1 MTPPPRPASLGLPSR
16 CDPPET
22 PSPSRLVRHSNNG
35 IKKLTP
41 VAPPPYPPPTRAVP
55 FSPTDGICTPSPKSF
70 MGAFID
76 NNGAVQHRPAPGGW
90 WEWQARQVA
99 AAHQA
104 SGMNHM
110 GAGAPPTAVPPPNVH
125 PAAFYAQYYAQLG
138 IAGLAPYQVAP
149 SGYQVAPNGIVPPSP
164 RSEERER
171 RGFRGGP
178 GDASSSFNGDG
189 GGGSFPASADGGS
202 ARTSASSS
210 PGASTGATG
219 GFFRP
224 SVPGAGTGGFGF
236 AFDRVGGHPATQG
249 VPHQDPG
256 VPHQDPSGGAGVA
269 GKHRRSSR
277 GGRGSRAARARRRS
291 AERAEAAGLTVPG
304 EDAGAGGE

>member
-1 MTPPPRPASLGLPSR
+1 M
-16 CDPPET
+16 
-22 PSPSRLVRHSNNG
+22 
-35 IKKLTP
+35 LTP
-41 VAPPPYPPPTRAVP
+41 ANPPPTRAVP

-104 SGMNHM
+104 AGMNHM
-110 GAGAPPTAVPPPNVH
+110 GVGVPPMAVPPPNVH

-149 SGYQVAPNGIVPPSP
+149 NGIVPPSP
-164 RSEERER
+164 RPEEAR
-171 RGFRGGP
+171 RARGPG
-178 GDASSSFNGDG
+178 GDASMSTSFNSSFNGGDTS
-189 GGGSFPASADGGS
+189 SFPASADGS
-202 ARTSASSS
+202 AKTSASSS
-210 PGASTGATG
+210 PGASPGRPTG

-224 SVPGAGTGGFGF
+224 SVPGTGFGF
-236 AFDRVGGHPATQG
+236 GFDRVQTHVLTNAGAPTI
-249 VPHQDPG
+249 DPN
-256 VPHQDPSGGAGVA
+256 A

-291 AERAEAAGLTVPG
+291 AERAEAAGLTSPG

>member
-1 MTPPPRPASLGLPSR
+1 MTPAAPR
-16 CDPPET
+16 
-22 PSPSRLVRHSNNG
+22 
-35 IKKLTP
+35 
-41 VAPPPYPPPTRAVP
+41 PPPTRAVP

-104 SGMNHM
+104 AGMNHM
-110 GAGAPPTAVPPPNVH
+110 GVGAPPTAVPPPNVH

-138 IAGLAPYQVAP
+138 IAGLAPYR
-149 SGYQVAPNGIVPPSP
+149 VAPNGIVPPSP
-164 RSEERER
+164 RSEGRER

-210 PGASTGATG
+210 PGASPAATG

-224 SVPGAGTGGFGF
+224 SVPGASASPGPGGFGF
-236 AFDRVGGHPATQG
+236 AFDRVDDHPATHD
-249 VPHQDPG
+249 VPHR
-256 VPHQDPSGGAGVA
+256 DPSGGSVVS

-291 AERAEAAGLTVPG
+291 AERAEAAGLTSPSPG
-304 EDAGAGGE
+304 EDGGAGGE

>member
-1 MTPPPRPASLGLPSR
+1 MTPPPRPASLGLPTR

-22 PSPSRLVRHSNNG
+22 SSRLVRHTNADTG
-35 IKKLTP
+35 Q
-41 VAPPPYPPPTRAVP
+41 PPPTRAVP

-104 SGMNHM
+104 AGMNHM
-110 GAGAPPTAVPPPNVH
+110 GVGVPPMAVPPPNVH

-149 SGYQVAPNGIVPPSP
+149 NGIVPPSP
-164 RSEERER
+164 RPEEAR
-171 RGFRGGP
+171 RARGPG
-178 GDASSSFNGDG
+178 GDASSSINSFND
-189 GGGSFPASADGGS
+189 GGSFPASADG
-202 ARTSASSS
+202 SASSS
-210 PGASTGATG
+210 PGASPGATG

-224 SVPGAGTGGFGF
+224 SVPGVSASPGTGFGF
-236 AFDRVGGHPATQG
+236 AFDRVQVGGPMNAH
-249 VPHQDPG
+249 
-256 VPHQDPSGGAGVA
+256 DPSKEA
-269 GKHRRSSR
+269 GKQGRRSSR

-291 AERAEAAGLTVPG
+291 AERAEAAGLASPG

>member
-1 MTPPPRPASLGLPSR
+1 M
-16 CDPPET
+16 
-22 PSPSRLVRHSNNG
+22 
-35 IKKLTP
+35 
-41 VAPPPYPPPTRAVP
+41 P

-104 SGMNHM
+104 
-110 GAGAPPTAVPPPNVH
+110 AGHHVGVGVPPMAVPPPNVH

-138 IAGLAPYQVAP
+138 IAGLAPYH
-149 SGYQVAPNGIVPPSP
+149 VAPNGIVPPSP
-164 RSEERER
+164 RHEEAR
-171 RGFRGGP
+171 RARGP
-178 GDASSSFNGDG
+178 GGEASMSTSLNSSFNGGD
-189 GGGSFPASADGGS
+189 SADGS
-202 ARTSASSS
+202 AITSASSS
-210 PGASTGATG
+210 PGASPVRHTGG
-219 GFFRP
+219 WGFFRP
-224 SVPGAGTGGFGF
+224 SVPGSAFG
-236 AFDRVGGHPATQG
+236 FDRVQTHAAAPAG
-249 VPHQDPG
+249 APAPIDPN
-256 VPHQDPSGGAGVA
+256 A

-291 AERAEAAGLTVPG
+291 AERAEAAGMTSPG